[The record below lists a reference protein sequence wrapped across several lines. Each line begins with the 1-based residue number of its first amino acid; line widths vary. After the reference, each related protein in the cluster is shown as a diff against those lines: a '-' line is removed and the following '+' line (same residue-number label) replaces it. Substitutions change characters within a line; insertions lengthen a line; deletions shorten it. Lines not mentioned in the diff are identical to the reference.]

1 MTCGT
6 LHIPIILPGLNKTIA
21 LKHPSSVLSIFIS
34 RIFATSSVRTRSNMV
49 PTPAWWALLLCTWRP
64 VASSIPSLTTIDR
77 CEKPAIRSSFQPK
90 ERINAIQQEVSP
102 SAYNFKHHSQI
113 KAIQRELSPFAHH
126 FKQCICL
133 SYNWLSHWPWP
144 LYNVDD
150 LPARSRM
157 TWSSKGNSVKWG
169 MRLAHST
176 NVNSCLSAAWQIFVT
191 ASFCKVCALIWKHW
205 S

>member
-77 CEKPAIRSSFQPK
+77 CEKPAISSSFQPK
-90 ERINAIQQEVSP
+90 ERINAIQQEFSP
-102 SAYNFKHHSQI
+102 SAYNTNQSNTERVISLCPPLQTVLLL
-113 KAIQRELSPFAHH
+113 ELFVYPTIDWVTDHGH
-126 FKQCICL
+126 CIMSMTYL
-133 SYNWLSHWPWP
+133 LAVEWP
-144 LYNVDD
+144 D
-150 LPARSRM
+150 LPKATR
-157 TWSSKGNSVKWG
+157 WSE
-169 MRLAHST
+169 
-176 NVNSCLSAAWQIFVT
+176 
-191 ASFCKVCALIWKHW
+191 VCVWPIPPM
-205 S
+205 